1 MKRSFFINHLE
12 RFVNDEMS
20 KKENFDDL
28 KIVDIA
34 EKKKHMICCDNIN
47 IDINDN
53 NNDNN
58 NDNICDDIMKK
69 EIKKEKKRKKK
80 KIEQIRNTLSSHCRI
95 VEINDDEEISI
106 LDWNNIKST
115 KINEYII
122 NSLINKFH
130 FNNFLACQSNVL
142 EYLLLYKYGSNC
154 IKNGDI
160 YIEVPTGL
168 GKTLCYIISIIDYF
182 LYNNENTLYCL
193 ILTATDELVNQII
206 NVINIFE
213 LRNLKCMNIDM
224 NNFHSNLYF
233 DETINHKKFLSDCNI
248 LVTTTKKFEGLF
260 YSNEDIF
267 MNLRFLIIDEVD
279 KIVAYTQCNICSIV
293 NSLTNLVRKHQN
305 NCANIYKPKY
315 FLQKILVS
323 ATLCKVS
330 DNLMSLDLYRP
341 IFFYYMLNYKR
352 NEEFYFF
359 TKNKYTKMYTLI
371 KLLLD
376 DIPNKDMLSMLIF
389 CGDEDSSHTLYR
401 YLTIYFSYT
410 NHSDYSI
417 KEYSRELSN
426 KRKKKILTN
435 FLNQRV
441 HILICNDN
449 ISRGLDTVNVNYVI
463 NFDMPKHYNVLT
475 HRIGRL
481 ARYNSR
487 RGTVYHF
494 IKKKENIIMNKSGKQ
509 RNVNLIEQKRFKKN
523 TLIDIKK
530 NIMNLKKI
538 VKSTIHMER
547 KEKIKPHKFYSY
559 DELMKLTNT

>member
-323 ATLCKVS
+323 ATL
-330 DNLMSLDLYRP
+330 Y
-341 IFFYYMLNYKR
+341 
-352 NEEFYFF
+352 
-359 TKNKYTKMYTLI
+359 
-371 KLLLD
+371 
-376 DIPNKDMLSMLIF
+376 MLSMLIF

-426 KRKKKILTN
+426 KRRKKILTN
-435 FLNQRV
+435 FLNPEGAYI
-441 HILICNDN
+441 IL
-449 ISRGLDTVNVNYVI
+449 
-463 NFDMPKHYNVLT
+463 
-475 HRIGRL
+475 
-481 ARYNSR
+481 YNSR

>member
-1 MKRSFFINHLE
+1 MKSSFFINHLE
-12 RFVNDEMS
+12 KFSKDEILR
-20 KKENFDDL
+20 KENFDELVRIDIEENNK
-28 KIVDIA
+28 KIISF
-34 EKKKHMICCDNIN
+34 DNIN
-47 IDINDN
+47 SDINDSN
-53 NNDNN
+53 NNNV
-58 NDNICDDIMKK
+58 DDI
-69 EIKKEKKRKKK
+69 ILKKEKKRKKK
-80 KIEQIRNTLSSHCRI
+80 KIEQIRNTLSSNCRVI
-95 VEINDDEEISI
+95 EINDDEEIKI

-122 NSLINKFH
+122 NSLITKFH

-142 EYLLLYKYGSNC
+142 EYLLLYKYGSSC
-154 IKNGDI
+154 LKSGDI

-182 LYNNENTLYCL
+182 LYKNENTLYCL
-193 ILTATDELVNQII
+193 ILTATDELVNQIM

-213 LRNLKCMNIDM
+213 IKNLKCMNIDM
-224 NNFHSNLYF
+224 KNFHSNIYF
-233 DETINHKKFLSDCNI
+233 DEIINHKKMLSDCNI

-267 MNLRFLIIDEVD
+267 MNLKFVIIDEVD
-279 KIVAYTQCNICSIV
+279 KIVAYSQCNICSIV
-293 NSLTNLVRKHQN
+293 NSLTYIVKKHQN
-305 NCANIYKPKY
+305 NCSNIYKPKY

-341 IFFYYMLNYKR
+341 IFFYYILNYKR

-359 TKNKYTKMYTLI
+359 TKNKYSKMYILI
-371 KLLLD
+371 KLLLNH
-376 DIPNKDMLSMLIF
+376 IPNKDMLSMLIF

-401 YLTIYFSYT
+401 YLTIYFSY
-410 NHSDYSI
+410 NNNNNYSI
-417 KEYSRELSN
+417 KEYSRQLSN
-426 KRKKKILTN
+426 KVKKKILTN
-435 FLNQRV
+435 FLNQKV

-494 IKKKENIIMNKSGKQ
+494 IKKSENIIMNKSAKQ

-523 TLIDIKK
+523 TLIDIKN

-538 VKSTIHMER
+538 VKNTIHMER

-559 DELMKLTNT
+559 DELIKLIGT